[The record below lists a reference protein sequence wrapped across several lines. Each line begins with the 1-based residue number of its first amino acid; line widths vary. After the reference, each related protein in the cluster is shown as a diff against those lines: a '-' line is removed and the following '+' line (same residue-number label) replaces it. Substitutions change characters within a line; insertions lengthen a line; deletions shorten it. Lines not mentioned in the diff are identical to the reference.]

1 MKQRYNMY
9 INHLLSVSFII
20 IIILNSTVSTPQSEV
35 EAGDLRSCMFFKNYL
50 IAVF

>member
-1 MKQRYNMY
+1 MMQHYNMY
-9 INHLLSVSFII
+9 INHLLSVSF